1 MEQLEG
7 LGNAYAQMQIRE
19 ILETMHVP
27 VLPFQKVLISQVHE
41 KIDAVLT
48 EERTKTLPSELFTP
62 IYKLDR
68 SQSCSRLIERGQY
81 F

>member
-1 MEQLEG
+1 
-7 LGNAYAQMQIRE
+7 MQIRE

-48 EERTKTLPSELFTP
+48 DERTKRYL
-62 IYKLDR
+62 
-68 SQSCSRLIERGQY
+68 QSYLHQFVNWIDHSLVPD
-81 F
+81 